1 MSSTEKSKLSASS
14 SFCRQRR
21 IVALMQAAGKK
32 TDTNLIAQAGS
43 SAAAAAAASASIN
56 LQYLYV
62 IM

>member
-1 MSSTEKSKLSASS
+1 MSSTEKSKFSASS

-32 TDTNLIAQAGS
+32 ADTNLIAQAGS
-43 SAAAAAAASASIN
+43 SAAAAAASASIN
-56 LQYLYV
+56 LQYLHV